1 MVSIEELPKVTI
13 PEQSSAPR
21 ATEIGYVCSASGADG
36 KQASAY
42 CTDCGKLM
50 CREHEE
56 VKYLSDFQ
64 LRLLSRIVFHTYC
77 PYSSQLQ
84 YQTCSPPSYYN

>member
-1 MVSIEELPKVTI
+1 MVEIEELPKVTI
-13 PEQSSAPR
+13 RDQSSGGGTKNVA
-21 ATEIGYVCSASGADG
+21 YVCSASGADG

-56 VKYLSDFQ
+56 VKYLSHFR
-64 LRLLSRIVFHTYC
+64 LRLESRIVVHASC

-84 YQTCSPPSYYN
+84 YQTRSPPLYYE

>member
-1 MVSIEELPKVTI
+1 MVGIEELPKVAI
-13 PEQSSAPR
+13 REQSSGGGTKNVA
-21 ATEIGYVCSASGADG
+21 YVCSASGADG
-36 KQASAY
+36 KGASAY

-64 LRLLSRIVFHTYC
+64 LR
-77 PYSSQLQ
+77 
-84 YQTCSPPSYYN
+84 